1 MSAPEQDPQAAV
13 DPTAAAQA
21 RTADP
26 SSQQTAADPVASQ
39 LAALTDLVEG
49 KLADALIQRAAF
61 ERLYAD
67 FDACRKGE
75 ALALTLPWINGLIR
89 VHDNLGRTRDALGA
103 DGAAVD
109 GTAAL
114 ASVQLAGVQDE
125 IEGLMENNGVT
136 VYREPEPRF
145 QSKRQSVVALIPTPD
160 PAADGLI
167 ATRLRPGFERGGQLL
182 RKEKVNVYKF
192 DPTLTPNAPPA
203 AVTADPAVPP
213 D

>member
-1 MSAPEQDPQAAV
+1 MSAPEQDPQTAADQTTGTHAPTVEQLSQATAV
-13 DPTAAAQA
+13 DPVAAH
-21 RTADP
+21 
-26 SSQQTAADPVASQ
+26 

-61 ERLYAD
+61 DRLYAD

-89 VHDNLGRTRDALGA
+89 VHDNLGRTRDALG
-103 DGAAVD
+103 
-109 GTAAL
+109 TAADSPAAL
-114 ASVQLAGVQDE
+114 TAVQLAGVQDE

-136 VYREPEPRF
+136 VYRESEPRF
-145 QSKRQSVVALIPTPD
+145 QSKRQSVVTLVPTAD
-160 PAADGLI
+160 PACDGLI
-167 ATRLRPGFERGGQLL
+167 VARLRPGFERGGQLL

-192 DPTLTPNAPPA
+192 DPTLTPSTPPA
-203 AVTADPAVPP
+203 AATADPAAQP